1 MRMGDTMKKTLKKV
15 LEFVVVIGAL
25 VIAVLVAKELPV
37 ESMLRGKEEPVTL
50 AMTEDGLPEDFIGM
64 PAADDIPRIED
75 AQTWE
80 DTWET
85 SYVTVEPE
93 AIVPTGIGSR
103 HPWVSMYS
111 GGSRRGG
118 SRYRADVSDMA
129 FDILGEYGEYFLIQL
144 PDRSYILAQMSIDD
158 ARALKAGKKIT
169 LPVGRKGPV
178 HQKAISQI
186 EDFSRD
192 YDVNTEGVFYC
203 INDKWNESHET
214 LVLLIRFGCGALITL
229 VLGVILITV
238 VDKILK
244 EKAEDERSS

>member
-1 MRMGDTMKKTLKKV
+1 MKKMLRKF
-15 LEFVVVIGAL
+15 LEFISVIAAL
-25 VIAVLVAKELPV
+25 VIAVLVAKDLPV
-37 ESMLRGKEEPVTL
+37 ESVLRGKEESVTL
-50 AMTEDGLPEDFIGM
+50 AMAEGGLPEDYIGM

-80 DTWET
+80 DTWQT

-93 AIVPTGIGSR
+93 DIIPTGIGTR

-111 GGSRRGG
+111 SGSRRSG
-118 SRYRADVSDMA
+118 SRYRPDVSDMT
-129 FDILGEYGEYFLIQL
+129 FDILGEYGEYFLIRL
-144 PDRSYILAQMSIDD
+144 PDQSYILAQMSTDD
-158 ARALKAGKKIT
+158 ARALKAGKEIT

-178 HQKAISQI
+178 HQQAIS
-186 EDFSRD
+186 ELEEFGRK

-203 INDKWNESHET
+203 INDKWNESHEM

-229 VLGVILITV
+229 ILGTILITV

-244 EKAEDERSS
+244 EKTED

>member
-1 MRMGDTMKKTLKKV
+1 MRGSMKNTLRKI
-15 LEFVVVIGAL
+15 LEFLSVVIGL
-25 VIAVLVAKELPV
+25 IIAVLVAKELPV

-80 DTWET
+80 DTWQT

-93 AIVPTGIGSR
+93 AIIPTGIGTR

-111 GGSRRGG
+111 SGSRRSG

-144 PDRSYILAQMSIDD
+144 PDKSYILAQMSIDD

-178 HQKAISQI
+178 HQQALSKL
-186 EDFSRD
+186 EEFGKD

-203 INDKWNESHET
+203 INDTWNESHEMI
-214 LVLLIRFGCGALITL
+214 VLLIRFGCGALITL
-229 VLGVILITV
+229 VIGVILITI

-244 EKAEDERSS
+244 EKTED